1 MAETATVVG
10 DATIGKEASVWF
22 GAVVRADAEPIRI
35 GEGSNVQDTAVLHV
49 DPGFPCTI
57 GARVTIGHG
66 AIIHGATVEDD
77 VLIGMGA
84 RILNGAHIGTL
95 SLIAAGALVPEG
107 MQIPP
112 HSVVM
117 GIPARVVREVNDE
130 DIERI
135 RNGAKNYI
143 ERARNYWKGVYK

>member
-1 MAETATVVG
+1 MHPLDKSSSRQFKIHPTVFMAETATVVG
-10 DATIGKEASVWF
+10 DATIGKDASVWF

-66 AIIHGATVEDD
+66 AIIHGATGEDD

-84 RILNGAHIGTL
+84 RILNHA
-95 SLIAAGALVPEG
+95 
-107 MQIPP
+107 
-112 HSVVM
+112 
-117 GIPARVVREVNDE
+117 
-130 DIERI
+130 
-135 RNGAKNYI
+135 
-143 ERARNYWKGVYK
+143 

>member
-22 GAVVRADAEPIRI
+22 GAVIRADAEPIRI
-35 GEGSNVQDTAVLHV
+35 GEGTNVQDTAVLHV
-49 DPGFPCTI
+49 DPGFPCVI

-84 RILNGAHIGTL
+84 RILNGARIGSL
-95 SLIAAGALVPEG
+95 SIVTAGALVPEG
-107 MQIPP
+107 MQVPP
-112 HSVVM
+112 RSLVM
-117 GIPARVVREVNDE
+117 GIPGKVVREVNDA
-130 DIERI
+130 DIEKIKR
-135 RNGAKNYI
+135 GAQNYI
-143 ERARNYWKGVYK
+143 ERAKNYWRGIYK